1 MTRFAA
7 LTAALALSLTASAHA
22 EDAYLQKPNTLTPA
36 EIAAGWRLLFDG
48 STTTGW
54 RGYKQDAFPAKGWKV
69 ENGELT
75 VLAGGGGGDIITADQ
90 FADFELSLEFKCA
103 PKANSGIIYR
113 VSEAKDYPW
122 MTGPEFQILD
132 DAGHP
137 DGAHPKHTC
146 GALYD
151 LITPPDNKPAAPADQ
166 WNHAR
171 IMISDG
177 VLRHWLNGV
186 KVAEVRIDNDD
197 WKTLIAGSKFKA
209 WPGFGLEPRGHIALQ
224 DHGDTVSFRNIKIR
238 DLDAPMPGEVR
249 LFNGQDLSGWTAFV
263 PDLGGATPEAAKVWE
278 VRDGTLVCFGN
289 PAGYIRTNDSFTS
302 YVLKLQWRF
311 DPAKGP
317 GNSGVLLRLNG
328 PDKVWPRSVEAQLH
342 SGDAG
347 DFWNIDEMR
356 MTTDP
361 ARTRGRNT
369 RKLVMAERPL
379 GEWNEYEIIVD
390 GPTVTLYV
398 NGELCN
404 QATDVEITPGP
415 IALQSE
421 GAEIHFRDIRLAPIE
436 SSHGR

>member
-1 MTRFAA
+1 MIRLTTLAA
-7 LTAALALSLTASAHA
+7 ATLALASPVFG
-22 EDAYLQKPNTLTPA
+22 EGEPNTLTPA
-36 EIAAGWRLLFDG
+36 ETAAGWKLLFDG
-48 STTTGW
+48 STPSGW
-54 RGYKQDAFPAKGWKV
+54 RGYKQPSFPDKGWKV

-75 VLAGGGGGDIITADQ
+75 VLAGGGGGDIISADQ

-122 MTGPEFQILD
+122 MTGPEYQILD
-132 DAGHP
+132 DSGHP
-137 DGAHPKHTC
+137 DGADPKHTC

-151 LITPPDNKPAAPADQ
+151 LITPPRDKPAAPAEQ

-171 IMISDG
+171 IMINDG

-186 KVAEVRIDNDD
+186 KVAEARIDTQE
-197 WKTLIAGSKFKA
+197 WKDLIAVSKFKA

-224 DHGDTVSFRNIKIR
+224 DHGDTVSFRNIKVR

-249 LFNGQDLSGWTAFV
+249 LFNGEDLSGWTPFI
-263 PDLGGATPEAAKVWE
+263 PEFGGATPEAGKVWG
-278 VRDGTLVCFGN
+278 VNDGVLVCLGN
-289 PAGYIRTNDSFTS
+289 PAGYIRTDDKHTS

-317 GNSGVLLRLNG
+317 GNSGVLVRLNG

-342 SGDAG
+342 SGNAG
-347 DFWNIDEMR
+347 DFWNIDEMK

-361 ARTRGRNT
+361 DRTRGRNT
-369 RKLVMAERPL
+369 KKLLMAEYPL
-379 GEWNEYEIIVD
+379 GQWNEYEIIVD

-398 NGELCN
+398 NGELAN
-404 QATDVEITPGP
+404 QATDVEVTPGA

-421 GAEIHFRDIRLAPIE
+421 GAEIHFRNIRLAPIP
-436 SSHGR
+436 SGR